1 MRAAGCA
8 AVLKGDG
15 TDPASLHAAF
25 AAAAPQCVVHL
36 AGSNPSRAGGCSC
49 GDGLLA
55 INAIDAAL
63 GASVSRFLLLSSL
76 GVGDSKDCIPAPSED
91 VLRPWLEGKEAG
103 EGYLRTSARP
113 GSGGRQLQ
121 SLILR
126 SGPLTNDSL
135 EGSRVV
141 LSCDAAGA
149 KAYSSMGRGALA
161 AVLARAV
168 MSEPLGED
176 GQTLS
181 VLDAGNLIISSPS
194 LRSLEPWESLPFTEV
209 AL

>member
-1 MRAAGCA
+1 MLCA
-8 AVLKGDG
+8 DA
-15 TDPASLHAAF
+15 TQPASLHEAF
-25 AAAAPQCVVHL
+25 AAAQPHCVVHL

-55 INAIDAAL
+55 INAVDAAL
-63 GASVSRFLLLSSL
+63 GQNSVKRFLLLSSL

-91 VLRPWLEGKEAG
+91 VLRPWLLGKEAG
-103 EGYLRTSARP
+103 EGYLRSSARP
-113 GSGGRQLQ
+113 GPGGRQLQ

-126 SGPLTNDSL
+126 SGPLTNDSPQ
-135 EGSRVV
+135 GARTV

-161 AVLARAV
+161 EVLCRAALQ
-168 MSEPLGED
+168 EPLAED